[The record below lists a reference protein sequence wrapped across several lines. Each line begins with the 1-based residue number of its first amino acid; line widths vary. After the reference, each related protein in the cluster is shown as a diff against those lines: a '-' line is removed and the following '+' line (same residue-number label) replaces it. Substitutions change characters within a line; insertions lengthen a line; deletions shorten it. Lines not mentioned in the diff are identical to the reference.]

1 MVTKSSRSSPR
12 PRRSTLVQLEQRHQ
26 ALLREI
32 ARIGTVL
39 RGTIGTYRTQCG
51 SPGCG
56 CHTDPAA
63 RHGPYYIWTRKVAGK
78 TVTRMRSEEHGKL
91 LRPWTK
97 NMRRL
102 DRLVTALQETGLR
115 AADAVRSAR

>member
-1 MVTKSSRSSPR
+1 M
-12 PRRSTLVQLEQRHQ
+12 QLEQCHRT
-26 ALLREI
+26 LLREI
-32 ARIGTVL
+32 AEIGPVL

-51 SPGCG
+51 SPGCC

-63 RHGPYYIWTRKVAGK
+63 RHGPYHIWTRKVSGK
-78 TVTRMRSEEHGKL
+78 TVTRMLSGEQATL

-97 NMRRL
+97 NMRRF

>member
-1 MVTKSSRSSPR
+1 MGG
-12 PRRSTLVQLEQRHQ
+12 
-26 ALLREI
+26 
-32 ARIGTVL
+32 IGPVL

-51 SPGCG
+51 SPGCR

-63 RHGPYYIWTRKVAGK
+63 RHGPYHIWTRKVAGK
-78 TVTRMRSEEHGKL
+78 TVTRMLSGEQATL

>member
-1 MVTKSSRSSPR
+1 VKKSSRSSPR
-12 PRRSTLVQLEQRHQ
+12 PRRAALVQLEQRHRT
-26 ALLREI
+26 LLREI
-32 ARIGTVL
+32 GAIGPVL
-39 RGTIGTYRTQCG
+39 RGTIGAYRTQCG
-51 SPGCG
+51 SPGCR

-63 RHGPYYIWTRKVAGK
+63 RHGPYYIWTRKVSGK
-78 TVTRMRSEEHGKL
+78 TVTRMLSEEQCKL

-115 AADAVRSAR
+115 AADAVRSVR

>member
-1 MVTKSSRSSPR
+1 MKKSSRSSPR
-12 PRRSTLVQLEQRHQ
+12 PRRATLVQLANRHQ
-26 ALLREI
+26 ALLRQ
-32 ARIGTVL
+32 IGGIGPVL

-51 SPGCG
+51 SPGCR

-63 RHGPYYIWTRKVAGK
+63 RHGPYHIWTRKVSGK
-78 TVTRMRSEEHGKL
+78 TVTRMLSGEQATL

-115 AADAVRSAR
+115 AADAVRSVQ

>member
-1 MVTKSSRSSPR
+1 MKKSSRSSPR
-12 PRRSTLVQLEQRHQ
+12 PRRPTFVQLEQRHRT
-26 ALLREI
+26 LLREI
-32 ARIGTVL
+32 GEIGPVL

-51 SPGCG
+51 SPGCR
-56 CHTDPAA
+56 CHTDLAA
-63 RHGPYYIWTRKVAGK
+63 RHGPYYIWTRKVSGK
-78 TVTRMRSEEHGKL
+78 TVTRMLSGEQAKL

-115 AADAVRSAR
+115 AADAVRSPR